1 MQLKVMDVDGVEKIK
16 KVLLFTEDKPEDYI
30 FSHLLSLVDDRE
42 ENSKILFRAYR
53 QLPESVLSTE
63 RSNFFKSSGLIF

>member
-1 MQLKVMDVDGVEKIK
+1 MQLKVMDIDDVAKVK

-42 ENSKILFRAYR
+42 EDFKILSRAYR
-53 QLPESVLSTE
+53 QLPESVLTTE
-63 RSNFFKSSGLIF
+63 RDNFFKS